1 MAGGERRL
9 KERQARRADILAA
22 ARDVFFS
29 RGFMAATVEDIA
41 EHAEISKGSIYLY
54 FQSKEELYGWVL
66 AEGLDILYDQY
77 WGPVAGLQASPAQ
90 RLVALGDAYL
100 TFYKDHRA
108 YFDVMFLI
116 HQGSQLVR
124 VPRSLYEV
132 IVGKA
137 NTCLGILDNILRD
150 GAQQRLFRVDD
161 TWKVTNTIW
170 GMWTGVILMAESG
183 KARSHLVSLDELYS
197 TCQAMVLRSLMGP
210 ETPSEV
216 LHGGQ

>member
-1 MAGGERRL
+1 
-9 KERQARRADILAA
+9 
-22 ARDVFFS
+22 
-29 RGFMAATVEDIA
+29 MAATMEDIA
-41 EHAEISKGSIYLY
+41 DHAEISKGAIYLH

-77 WGPVAGLQASPAQ
+77 WGPVANLQGSPTL

-124 VPRSLYEV
+124 VPRHLYEV

-137 NTCLGILDNILRD
+137 NTCLAILDGILRD
-150 GAQQRLFRVDD
+150 GVDQKIFQVDD

-183 KARSHLVSLDELYS
+183 KARSHLVSLDDLYG
-197 TCQAMVLRSLMGP
+197 TCQAMVLRSLASREP
-210 ETPSEV
+210 LSEV
-216 LHGGQ
+216 RHGSQ

>member
-1 MAGGERRL
+1 LAGSERRL

-29 RGFMAATVEDIA
+29 KGFMAATMEDIA
-41 EHAEISKGSIYLY
+41 DHAEISKGAIYLH

-77 WGPVAGLQASPAQ
+77 WGPVSGLRESPAQ
-90 RLVALGDAYL
+90 RLLALGEAYL

-124 VPRSLYEV
+124 VPRHLYEV

-137 NTCLGILDNILRD
+137 NTCLAILDGILRD
-150 GAQQRLFRVDD
+150 GAEQKLFQMDD
-161 TWKVTNTIW
+161 SWKVTNTIW
-170 GMWTGVILMAESG
+170 GMWTGVILLAESG
-183 KARSHLVSLDELYS
+183 KARSHLVSLEELYA
-197 TCQAMVLRSLMGP
+197 TCQSMVLRSLLRREP
-210 ETPSEV
+210 LLEV
-216 LHGGQ
+216 SHGSQ